1 MQMNMEKRVEKMQQ
15 EVTELDKKL
24 LQSEQKKKQLES
36 RYRKKENELRSKERK
51 QRSHRLISIGA
62 EVESVLG
69 RQIPKE
75 PELSLSEQET
85 PLVSASTDHRPSP
98 VQAITLL
105 ILIGKKQTQPIM

>member
-75 PELSLSEQET
+75 ELPAFREYMKRAERVIGAFRVVDGRCSF
-85 PLVSASTDHRPSP
+85 
-98 VQAITLL
+98 LL
-105 ILIGKKQTQPIM
+105 P